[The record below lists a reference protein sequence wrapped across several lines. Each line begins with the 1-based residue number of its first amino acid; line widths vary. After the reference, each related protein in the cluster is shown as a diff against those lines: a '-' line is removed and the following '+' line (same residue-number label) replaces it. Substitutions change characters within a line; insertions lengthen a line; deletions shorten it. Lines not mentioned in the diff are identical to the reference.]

1 MQRESTIRHHQQTTP
16 ASVGGGKQS
25 PTQKLEQARRRVHA
39 ALRAAADEQ
48 PSFALLDD
56 IARGLTAAVRELE
69 ELSITVAV
77 MERRA

>member
-1 MQRESTIRHHQQTTP
+1 MQRESIIRQPPQTTSTIP
-16 ASVGGGKQS
+16 VAVKQS

-56 IARGLTAAVRELE
+56 IARSLSAATRDLE

-77 MERRA
+77 MERRT